1 MGRSKYNGRKVFF
14 QKSKDDF
21 YLPGEEIKIDKS
33 SSFKSFSCEKD
44 PVSVCKN
51 RVLAAL
57 LGFIAVYTV
66 IAARLFDLC
75 IIPNLHFSSEA
86 DDASPGIYAQ
96 NPIRRADIIDRNGTI
111 IATSLPTVNLYAN
124 PRKVLNPKKAAEE
137 LVRVLPELKY
147 DSVYKKLTRR
157 GSFVYLKRN
166 LTPSQQYQI
175 NYLGIPGL
183 EFENGEKRVYPH
195 KNLFAHVIGTTN
207 IDNIGISG
215 IEKEM
220 NERLT
225 QSDIPLMLSIDV
237 GVQDTIREMLKEG
250 MEKFKAEGA
259 TAVLLDVKTSE
270 IVSMVS
276 LPDYDP
282 NINKVKKEQALF
294 NMATKGVYEPG
305 SVLKIF
311 NTAMSLESGKVKV
324 ADRFDASE
332 PLKLKHNVIKDYRG
346 ENRWLSVPEILVY
359 SSNIGSARMALKVG
373 GNEQRN
379 FLEKLGFFEPLSIEV
394 AEKGQPLVPKK
405 WSEGTIATV
414 AFGYGLAV
422 SPLHVVSGYAAM
434 INGGIYHSPT
444 LIKGSSK
451 TKDGHRV
458 ISFNTSKAMRDLMRL
473 VVTDGSGRRANVPGY
488 EVAGK
493 TGTANKLSAQGKYV
507 DKKVRTTFVAA
518 FPISNPKYALIV
530 MLDEPKPLKETWGFV
545 TSGWNTVP
553 TAAKII
559 EAIAPQL
566 NIKANY
572 DLDELRRN
580 RIIEAAYS
588 R

>member
-1 MGRSKYNGRKVFF
+1 MAGKYFSKKG
-14 QKSKDDF
+14 KDDF

-237 GVQDTIREMLKEG
+237 GIQDTIREMLKEG

-493 TGTANKLSAQGKYV
+493 TGTANKLSVQGKYV